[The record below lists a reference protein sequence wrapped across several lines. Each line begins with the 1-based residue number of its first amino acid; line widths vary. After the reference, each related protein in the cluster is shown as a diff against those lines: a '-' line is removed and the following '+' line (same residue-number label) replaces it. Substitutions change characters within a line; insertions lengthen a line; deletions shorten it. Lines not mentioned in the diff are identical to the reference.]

1 MHGQMGL
8 TRQVRRLLC
17 RIGAGASVE
26 MDQEEGGSAVATDT
40 VSSESNVETRSGGVT
55 TDEAW
60 KALAKASFAVLS
72 HVTPSGEAR
81 SSGVVYKTVG
91 RRMYVAVAPD
101 SWKARHMAA
110 TGRVAVT
117 VPVRRGGIL
126 SLVFPIPPATIS
138 FHATA
143 TVHAAGSP
151 ESRPILEELG
161 SLLPAER
168 RDSASIIEIVP
179 QGTFVTYGIG
189 VPMMKMRDPVAA
201 RAHAPV

>member
-1 MHGQMGL
+1 MGTRTIHHEPKAATRAGGL
-8 TRQVRRLLC
+8 TSQQVWHA
-17 RIGAGASVE
+17 IG
-26 MDQEEGGSAVATDT
+26 
-40 VSSESNVETRSGGVT
+40 
-55 TDEAW
+55 
-60 KALAKASFAVLS
+60 KASFAVLS
-72 HVTPSGEAR
+72 EVNPLGEPR
-81 SSGVVYKTVG
+81 SSGVVYKSVG

-101 SWKARHMAA
+101 SWKARHIAA

-117 VPVRRGGIL
+117 VLVRRGGIL

-143 TVHAAGSP
+143 TVHAAGSSEP
-151 ESRPILEELG
+151 RSILDKLG

-189 VPMMKMRDPVAA
+189 VPLMKMRDPTVA
-201 RAHAPV
+201 RAHVPV